1 MRNSKKII
9 LGSLAGAG
17 ALSLVGACAP
27 KSEAVLKKPKNIIT
41 IYLDDLGYGD
51 LSAYGATSISTPNM
65 DRLANEGVRFTDGH
79 TTSATSTPSRY
90 ALLTGR
96 YPWREAK
103 AEILP
108 GSAPLIISP
117 EDMTLPRMLKG
128 AGYKTAIIG
137 KWHLGLGGEDLDWNK
152 KIQPGANELG
162 FDYSYII
169 AATQDRVPTVLIE
182 DGLVTGLDP
191 NDPIEVSY
199 KKNFEGV
206 PTAITNPELM
216 TYVTWHHGHNN
227 TVINGIPRIGYMKGG
242 EAAHWVDTNMADDMI
257 TRAKKYVTEN
267 KDVPFFLHFTM
278 HQPHVPRTPH
288 PRFEGKS
295 GLGVRG
301 DVILEADWVVGELI
315 KTLEE
320 TGQLKETLII
330 FSSDNGP
337 VVNDGYNDQAVELLG
352 NHTPAGALRG
362 GKYSLYEGGTRVPF
376 MVYWK
381 GVITPK
387 VSDALVSQMDL
398 MPSLASLVGSDVVAP
413 DGINTLDAFMGLSD
427 VGRTD
432 YIYEASTKTA
442 LRSGDYVMIPP
453 YAGVPVNTK
462 VNIELGNS
470 REYQLYNVKEDISQ
484 KNNLASSM
492 PEKLEQMKTLYSKL
506 RGENVKVEELV
517 LQ

>member
-1 MRNSKKII
+1 MKYSNELLLSA
-9 LGSLAGAG
+9 LAGASV
-17 ALSLVGACAP
+17 LSVAGCSP
-27 KSEAVLKKPKNIIT
+27 KTAVDIKKPKNIIT

-51 LSAYGATSISTPNM
+51 LSSYGATAISTPNI
-65 DRLANEGVRFTDGH
+65 DKLANEGVRFTDGH
-79 TTSATSTPSRY
+79 TTSSTSTPSRY
-90 ALLTGR
+90 ALMTGR

-103 AEILP
+103 AKILP

-137 KWHLGLGGEDLDWNK
+137 KWHLGLGGENLDWNK
-152 KIQPGANELG
+152 KITPGPNELG
-162 FDYSYII
+162 FDYSYVI

-182 DGLVTGLDP
+182 NGLVTGLDP

-242 EAAHWVDTNMADDMI
+242 EAARWTDTNMADDMI

-295 GLGVRG
+295 GLGTRG

-320 TGQLKETLII
+320 TGQLEETLII

-352 NHTPAGALRG
+352 NHTPSGVLRG

-381 GVITPK
+381 GVIQPK
-387 VSDALVSQMDL
+387 VSDALVSQMDI
-398 MPSLASLVGSDVVAP
+398 MPSLASLVGSDAIAP
-413 DGINTLDAFMGLSD
+413 DGINTLDAFMGISE

-432 YIYEASTKTA
+432 YIYEASSKTA

-453 YAGVPVNTK
+453 YKGAAVNTQ
-462 VNIELGNS
+462 VNVELGNS
-470 REYQLYNVKEDISQ
+470 AEYQLYNVKEDISQ
-484 KNNLASSM
+484 KTNLAKSNI
-492 PEKLEQMKTLYSKL
+492 EKLEEMKALYSKL
-506 RGENVKVEELV
+506 RGKTGKVEELV